1 MTNHPLIQLIPVGG
15 MWRVYIDGV
24 CRAFASTYRS
34 AKHRADQLLA
44 QLEAE
49 RQGGAA

>member
-1 MTNHPLIQLIPVGG
+1 MTTIQIRNAGR
-15 MWRVYIDGV
+15 MWHVYINGA

-49 RQGGAA
+49 QQGGAA